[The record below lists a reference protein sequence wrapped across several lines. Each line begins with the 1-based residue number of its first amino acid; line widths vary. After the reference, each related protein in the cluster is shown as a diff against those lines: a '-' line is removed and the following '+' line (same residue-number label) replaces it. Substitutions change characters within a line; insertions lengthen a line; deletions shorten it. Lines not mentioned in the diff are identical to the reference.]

1 MAEYIDMETGEILD
15 SKASSSFRTTSVK
28 RYIGMETK
36 WPSECL
42 TADHLIESLS
52 QLDHYVTSKAT
63 VDYELLN
70 EHLMLKY
77 LTQEEWSMLHW
88 LCQNLSGWN
97 YWIGD
102 VSDLD
107 KAPHVSRAR
116 RAITA
121 LTEKGLLRIMHKDK
135 PFRGN
140 RVFRI
145 HPAMAWRGGH
155 FFRNTILERWT
166 LGGRNE
172 HT

>member
-1 MAEYIDMETGEILD
+1 MDTTKTSY
-15 SKASSSFRTTSVK
+15 SVRTTSMT
-28 RYIGMETK
+28 RYIGMDTK

-42 TADHLIESLS
+42 TVDHLIESLS
-52 QLDHYVTSKAT
+52 QLDHYVTSKVT
-63 VDYELLN
+63 IDYQLLN

-102 VSDLD
+102 VSELEN
-107 KAPHVSRAR
+107 APHVSRAR

-121 LTEKGLLRIMHKDK
+121 LVEKGLVRIMHKDK

-145 HPAMAWRGGH
+145 HPAMAWRGGY
-155 FFRNTILERWT
+155 FFRNEATNQWLG
-166 LGGRNE
+166 GGRNE
-172 HT
+172 QA